1 MLPQWTVPTNFTLA
15 TVQDREVVDI
25 TLPLA
30 STDGITTRVIS
41 GTLPAGVRL
50 ENNKIVGRCFE
61 VARTTNFTFVIRATS
76 TEGLLDRTFNIIVE
90 GPDNPQWITPEGSLP
105 IGPNNTFYILDSSII
120 DFQLVASDVDLP
132 AGDTLEYYIA
142 DGDGELPPGIRLTTD
157 GRLVG
162 IVDPLLALDI
172 NSENGGYDTA
182 VYSVYPFDF
191 SVVSDSGL
199 DTFFYDTTTY
209 DYSIPTRTPKK
220 LNRTYEFV
228 VTVADNVSFSK
239 RRFRIY
245 VVGDDF
251 VRADNTIVKA
261 ANGVFTA
268 DSTYARAPI
277 WLTPSNLGF
286 RRANNYLTVY
296 LETLDPTNVLGKI
309 QYTLEAINDDG
320 TISVLPPGLELDRDT
335 GELAGRISYLPA
347 ITKEYKFTVT
357 ASRFNIENG
366 LVTVFG
372 TYSRDVLSGNNTI
385 EIAKLPR
392 TLTDGLDDLQSL
404 VGKEI
409 SIEGRNYIVESVDG
423 TPERT
428 DLITLETALQPT
440 PFATP
445 LNVVKEAT
453 GTNYFFVTTLSEN
466 DKSFYIGKSL
476 NYSSTEGYEIQNI
489 YPYIEYRITHGDSSG
504 GIDLVTEI
512 TGPILTTIDDCLEN
526 FLSVNEYPAY
536 VSSITGPSGVNE
548 ISLIIPATA
557 QNRNINFIKSLF
569 APTDSGNITL
579 EVLSQFDRIQ
589 LDATLTRVFSVNR
602 QISLGVYVGAAFNKT
617 FPRAEVEVTSKTKTF
632 TLTLLGEIE
641 STITWL
647 TDSDLGT
654 LNANRTSTLSVRAVT
669 TVPDTNVKYNVVAG
683 KLPPGLVLTS
693 EGEIVGSV
701 PVNGTPGVPGLTFF
715 DTGTTTF
722 DGAETS
728 LDRVYHF
735 TVLARDRFGF
745 SATTKEFVLK
755 ISDLDNLTY
764 SNIFM
769 QPFLKPSQREQFQAL
784 INDSKVINPRMV
796 YRPSDPSFGIQ
807 RNLRAL
813 VYGGIETSNIDAYVA
828 ATAKNHKR
836 KRFILGDVKTAV
848 AKNSGSND
856 IVYEVVYVEIID
868 PAKPQSRKTR
878 KSFQILNNKKIT
890 VDSIKYE
897 SQDDTFASLDTSPNR
912 YRPETNT
919 VTADLNAVKV
929 SQSNDVIRYISNI
942 DNMRDNIKA
951 IGETSRDF
959 LPLWMRTAQADSLTE
974 LGYVLA
980 LPLVYTKPGFG
991 ETVRKSVL
999 EYFQVHNF
1007 NFSMIDY
1014 EIDRYIVDTTT
1025 GRSAEEYI
1033 LFANYQF
1040 NV

>member
-1 MLPQWTVPTNFTLA
+1 MLPQWTVPTNHTLA
-15 TVQDREVVDI
+15 TLQDRELVDI
-25 TLPLA
+25 PLPLA
-30 STDGITTRVIS
+30 NTTGVTTRVIS
-41 GTLPAGVRL
+41 GTLPGGVRL
-50 ENNKIVGRCFE
+50 ENNRLIGRCFE
-61 VARTTNFTFVIRATS
+61 VARTTNFIFVIRATTS
-76 TEGLLDRTFNIIVE
+76 EGILDRTFNIFVE
-90 GPDNPQWITPEGSLP
+90 GADNPFWITPEGSLP
-105 IGPNNTFYILDSSII
+105 VGPNNTFYILDSSLI
-120 DFQLVASDVDLP
+120 DFQLIATDVDLT

-142 DGDGELPPGIRLTTD
+142 DGDGELPPGITLTRD

-162 IVDPLLALDI
+162 VVDPLLALDI

-191 SVVSDSGL
+191 SVISDSGL

-220 LNRTYEFV
+220 LNRTYEFL

-251 VRADNTIVKA
+251 VRADNTIIKS

-286 RRANNYLTVY
+286 RRANNYVTVY

-309 QYTLEAINDDG
+309 QYTLESINDDG
-320 TISVLPPGLELDRDT
+320 SLSILPPGLELDRDT

-366 LVTVFG
+366 LVTVFA
-372 TYSRDVLSGNNTI
+372 TYNKDVLSGNNTI
-385 EIAKLPR
+385 QIAKLPR
-392 TLTDGLDDLQSL
+392 TLTDGIDDLQSL

-409 SIEGRNYIVESVDG
+409 AIEGRNYIVESVNGND
-423 TPERT
+423 ERN
-428 DLITLETALQPT
+428 DFITLATPLQPT

-445 LNVVKEAT
+445 LNLVKEAS
-453 GTNYFFVTTLSEN
+453 GTDYFFVTSLSEN
-466 DKSFYIGKSL
+466 DKSFYVGKNL
-476 NYSSTEGYEIQNI
+476 NYSSTEEYEIQSV
-489 YPYIEYRITHGDSSG
+489 YPYIEYRIAHADNSG

-512 TGPILTTIDDCLEN
+512 TGPVITTVEDCLEN
-526 FLSVNEYPAY
+526 FLSVNEYDAY
-536 VSSITGPSGVNE
+536 VSTVSGPNGINE
-548 ISLIIPATA
+548 ISLIIPANA
-557 QNRNINFIKSLF
+557 QNRNSNFIKSLF
-569 APTDSGNITL
+569 IPADSGSIIL
-579 EVLSQFDRIQ
+579 ETLSQFDRIK
-589 LDATLTRVFSVNR
+589 LNAALTRVLSVNR
-602 QISLGVYVGAAFNKT
+602 QISLGVYTRGSFNKT

-632 TLTLLGEIE
+632 TLTLLGEVE

-647 TDSDLGT
+647 TDANLGT
-654 LNANRTSTLSVRAVT
+654 LNANRRSTLAVRAIT
-669 TVPDTNVKYNVVAG
+669 TVPDTNVKYNIVAG
-683 KLPPGLVLTS
+683 RLPPGLILTG

-701 PVNGTPGVPGLTFF
+701 PVNGTPGSPGLTFF

-728 LDRVYHF
+728 LDRVYRF

-745 SATTKEFVLK
+745 SATTKEFVLT

-764 SNIFM
+764 SNIYM
-769 QPFLKPSQREQFQAL
+769 QPFLKPSQRDQFQAL
-784 INDSKVINPRMV
+784 INDSKVIDPRVV

-813 VYGGIETSNIDAYVA
+813 VYGGIETASIDDYVA

-836 KRFILGDVKTAV
+836 KRFLLGDVKTAV
-848 AKNSGSND
+848 AKNIGSND

-868 PAKPQSRKTR
+868 PANPQNGKTR

-890 VDSIKYE
+890 TDSIKYE
-897 SQDDTFASLDTSPNR
+897 SLDDTFASLDTSPNR
-912 YRPETNT
+912 YRPATNT
-919 VTADLNAVKV
+919 ITADLDAINV
-929 SQSNDVIRYISNI
+929 SQSSDVKRYISNI
-942 DNMRDNIKA
+942 SNMRDNIKA
-951 IGETSRDF
+951 IGKTSRDF
-959 LPLWMRTAQADSLTE
+959 LPLWMRTAQANSLTE

-980 LPLVYTKPGFG
+980 LPLVYTKPGFS
-991 ETVRKSVL
+991 ETVKKSVL
-999 EYFQVHNF
+999 EYFDIHNF

-1014 EIDRYIVDTTT
+1014 EIDRYIIDTTT